1 MVFKVSKRKKHQ
13 PVFLF
18 PCVQNLSRDMPFED
32 VKYPSDTAIK
42 NRYPDVLPGKHSN
55 CQSHFV
61 IGSRIAYVLISM
73 NLYFLR

>member
-1 MVFKVSKRKKHQ
+1 
-13 PVFLF
+13 
-18 PCVQNLSRDMPFED
+18 MPFED

-42 NRYPDVLPGKHSN
+42 NRYPDVLPGKYSN

-73 NLYFLR
+73 NHYFLR